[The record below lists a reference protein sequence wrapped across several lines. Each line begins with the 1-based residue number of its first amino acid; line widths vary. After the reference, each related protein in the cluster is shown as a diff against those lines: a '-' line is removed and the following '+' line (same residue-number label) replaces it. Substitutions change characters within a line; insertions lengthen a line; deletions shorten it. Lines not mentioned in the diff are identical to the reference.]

1 MHDSRLEIEPEN
13 VRTINTILIDFHG
26 CLSNGKLNMSNDG
39 TTEFESVHARDTQ
52 PIRELVAMGYRVIIV
67 TQSSNKV
74 IEAYA
79 KKLGIEKW
87 TIRNKAQIVLP
98 HDAVCAC
105 VGDSTSDFPL
115 FVRSMMSF
123 CPRDSDKEVLNY
135 PGIHVIDV
143 DGGCGIMSEVLR
155 VVTGK

>member
-1 MHDSRLEIEPEN
+1 MHDRNHEEPEAMSKP
-13 VRTINTILIDFHG
+13 INTILIDFHG
-26 CLSNGKLNMSNDG
+26 VLSNGKLNMSNDG

-79 KKLGIEKW
+79 NKLGIEKW
-87 TIRNKAQIVLP
+87 TIRNKSQIVLP

-105 VGDSTSDFPL
+105 IGDSTSDFPL
-115 FVRSMMSF
+115 FTRSVLNF
-123 CPRDSDKEVLNY
+123 CPRDSDKAVLEY
-135 PGIHVIDV
+135 PGINVIDV
-143 DGGCGIMSEVLR
+143 DGGCGVMSEVLR
-155 VVTGK
+155 RIVKQ